1 MFPLKEKII
10 YIKNIKRIIKYYYKI
25 FYIALN
31 LDKEDNMSQVKSKV
45 KFAYDDAKS
54 LIFVYENMN
63 ILNNKTMRE
72 IIKPIIGKIIDSL
85 DDKERSRILEQ
96 IK

>member
-31 LDKEDNMSQVKSKV
+31 LDKEDSMSQVKSKV
-45 KFAYDDAKS
+45 EFTYDDAKN

>member
-1 MFPLKEKII
+1 MTQAKL
-10 YIKNIKRIIKYYYKI
+10 
-25 FYIALN
+25 
-31 LDKEDNMSQVKSKV
+31 KV
-45 KFAYDDAKS
+45 KFTYDDAKD

-63 ILNNKTMRE
+63 ILSNKTMRE

-85 DDKERSRILEQ
+85 DNKERNRILEL

>member
-31 LDKEDNMSQVKSKV
+31 LDKEDSMSQVKSKV
-45 KFAYDDAKS
+45 EFTYDDAKN

-72 IIKPIIGKIIDSL
+72 IIKPVIGKIIDSL

-96 IK
+96 TK

>member
-1 MFPLKEKII
+1 MTQ
-10 YIKNIKRIIKYYYKI
+10 
-25 FYIALN
+25 A
-31 LDKEDNMSQVKSKV
+31 KSKV
-45 KFAYDDAKS
+45 KFTYDDAKD

-63 ILNNKTMRE
+63 ILSNKTMRE

-85 DDKERSRILEQ
+85 DNKERNRILEL

>member
-1 MFPLKEKII
+1 MFPLKEKRI
-10 YIKNIKRIIKYYYKI
+10 YIKNIKRIIKYYHKI

-31 LDKEDNMSQVKSKV
+31 LDKEDSMSQVKSKV
-45 KFAYDDAKS
+45 KFTYDDAKS

>member
-1 MFPLKEKII
+1 MTQ
-10 YIKNIKRIIKYYYKI
+10 
-25 FYIALN
+25 A
-31 LDKEDNMSQVKSKV
+31 KSKV
-45 KFAYDDAKS
+45 KFTYNDAKD

-63 ILNNKTMRE
+63 ILSNKTMRE

-85 DDKERSRILEQ
+85 DNKERNRILEL

>member
-1 MFPLKEKII
+1 
-10 YIKNIKRIIKYYYKI
+10 
-25 FYIALN
+25 
-31 LDKEDNMSQVKSKV
+31 MSQVKSKV
-45 KFAYDDAKS
+45 KFTYDDAKN

-72 IIKPIIGKIIDSL
+72 IIKPVIGKIIDSL

-96 IK
+96 TK

>member
-1 MFPLKEKII
+1 MTQ
-10 YIKNIKRIIKYYYKI
+10 
-25 FYIALN
+25 A
-31 LDKEDNMSQVKSKV
+31 KSKV
-45 KFAYDDAKS
+45 KFTYDDAKD

-63 ILNNKTMRE
+63 ILSNKTMRE

-85 DDKERSRILEQ
+85 DDKERNRILEL